1 MGLVVAVILI
11 SVFLVWQS
19 SKKTKTASRGQK
31 IKQIKSQETPPK
43 PPQQRSPKLD
53 GIITD
58 VKKGNSV
65 ASKAPSAGKQSK
77 FGDDYHDYTL
87 PFERHKSLNL
97 LRGMIAGASCDG
109 AITDKELAEIA
120 GWCNAQVS
128 LYDLEPFFQLHSIE
142 YRFISTGRIS
152 DNDRETLLTG
162 YMHPSTIRKRIDEKT
177 SELQFLTGLCY
188 GLISDAEL
196 TDFEVQALDDWLST
210 NKNLKGSFL
219 YDNLSELVSK
229 ALESSPIQGEDRI
242 ALYCFIGDLVDFR
255 YSTNLS
261 ASGLEE
267 LKREHGIKSFVETDA
282 VITLSGHA
290 ICFAGQSPKASHDEL
305 LSILEQCGAL
315 YREHVSSKTDYLIVL
330 DVPDPAW
337 SFPRY
342 GRKFERGIELMQS
355 GAKLRIVSEAAFWNA
370 VADV

>member
-1 MGLVVAVILI
+1 MALIVIVVLI
-11 SVFLVWQS
+11 SIFLVWKS
-19 SKKTKTASRGQK
+19 NKKKKTVNHGSE
-31 IKQIKSQETPPK
+31 IKQIKSQGTVPK
-43 PPQQRSPKLD
+43 PPQQRTPKLD

-58 VKKGNSV
+58 VKKDNSTSTQV
-65 ASKAPSAGKQSK
+65 SYAGKQPK
-77 FGDDYHDYTL
+77 FGNDFHAYTL

-109 AITDKELAEIA
+109 AISDKELTEIA

-152 DNDRETLLTG
+152 NNDRKTLLTG

-177 SELQFLTGLCY
+177 SEAQFLTGLCY

-210 NKNLKGSFL
+210 NENLKGSFL

-229 ALESSPIQGEDRI
+229 ALESSPIQEQDRI

-255 YSTNLS
+255 YSANLC
-261 ASGLEE
+261 ASDFDN
-267 LKREHGIKSFVETDA
+267 LKREYCIKELVEKDA
-282 VITLSGHA
+282 VITLPKHS
-290 ICFAGQSPKASHDEL
+290 ICLAGQSSRASHDEL

-355 GAKLRIVSEAAFWNA
+355 GSKLKIVSETVFWNA
-370 VADV
+370 VAVV